1 MSILKRIVFGD
12 TLIPQEFTIGLEDP
26 EAEIAVRLDAG
37 DMHCDVTRRQ
47 TTACTS
53 PLILCVAFHEPPIP
67 DERALERAVLRFC
80 VRDKPRQVLGE
91 IRLRRTGSV
100 EVRGSQFVLFGVRGS
115 RNYCLPK
122 ARLWAHYGSQAL
134 SQWGRNDPPD
144 IRMSLLEQRAAV
156 VTFIRPHPLAL
167 ASVGDRSHGNIFTM
181 NLMGELGDG
190 YFGFALRDQRVVAD
204 VVERAGR
211 VAVSG
216 IPLPRCA
223 LAYRFAAHYKTE
235 FIDWASLPIET
246 VPSTAFGIPVPD
258 FATGVKELE
267 IVRVHRIGSHRLFLA
282 RIVRDERRA
291 AGLQACAIHGFYQ
304 CWRTR
309 GHPEKLRASVSE
321 DLLNKGES

>member
-12 TLIPQEFTIGLEDP
+12 TLIPQEFTIGLEEP
-26 EAEIAVRLDAG
+26 NAEISVRLDTRDA
-37 DMHCDVTRRQ
+37 HCDVTRRQ
-47 TTACTS
+47 MTACTA
-53 PLILCVAFHEPPIP
+53 PLRLCIAFHEPPVP

-80 VRDKPRQVLGE
+80 VRGSPRQILGE
-91 IRLRRTGSV
+91 IRLRPEGSIAAG
-100 EVRGSQFVLFGVRGS
+100 GSRFLLFGVRGS
-115 RNYCLPK
+115 RNSCLPK
-122 ARLWAHYGSQAL
+122 ARLWAHYVSQAL

-181 NLMGELGDG
+181 NLMGELGNG

-223 LAYRFAAHYKTE
+223 LAYRYAAHYKTE
-235 FIDWASLPIET
+235 FIDWEALPIET

-258 FATGVKELE
+258 FATGVRELE
-267 IVRVHRIGSHRLFLA
+267 IVKVHRLGSHRLYLA
-282 RIVRDERRA
+282 RIVRDERRG

-309 GHPEKLRASVSE
+309 GHPEKLRASVAE
-321 DLLNKGES
+321 DLLNKGGS